1 MKVAVRSNCL
11 FGAVAIKR
19 QLGGK
24 LEWRAAWKPTG
35 GRNPGGWPGFI
46 NNPWGHFRVRLGD
59 TLWSY
64 SPLGNKSLSVWR
76 QLWFQGYA
84 KCREVTNESW

>member
-1 MKVAVRSNCL
+1 MKVAVRSNCF
-11 FGAVAIKR
+11 FGALTIRR

-24 LEWRAAWKPTG
+24 LEWIPGWRQAG
-35 GRNPGGWPGFI
+35 HRHPGGWVGFV

-64 SPLGNKSLSVWR
+64 SALDKNLSVWR

-84 KCREVTNESW
+84 KCREITNESR

>member
-11 FGAVAIKR
+11 LGAIMIKH

-24 LEWRAAWKPTG
+24 LEWRPGWHRNGWK
-35 GRNPGGWPGFI
+35 GFLG
-46 NNPWGHFRVRLGD
+46 NPWGHFRVRLGNS
-59 TLWSY
+59 LWSY
-64 SPLGNKSLSVWR
+64 SALDKNLSVWR

-84 KCREVTNESW
+84 KCREIINESR